1 MKKYPFLKYKT
12 LLMREEQENTLL
24 SFILLHL
31 FSMNETLGY
40 NDLSTLN
47 DLMLNF
53 KMLCIYF
60 FIVNHNLNLQNF
72 IKNVSISL
80 FPSPYYTSYLAK
92 NTSYCSK
99 LGGKLL
105 FLRLLFPILIKISSC
120 QNIIK
125 TLNTFWNNYKIL
137 GDFWWSI
144 ISITLK

>member
-1 MKKYPFLKYKT
+1 MT
-12 LLMREEQENTLL
+12 EEQENTLL

-72 IKNVSISL
+72 IKNVLISL
-80 FPSPYYTSYLAK
+80 SFLPLT
-92 NTSYCSK
+92 T
-99 LGGKLL
+99 LL
-105 FLRLLFPILIKISSC
+105 TWLRTPPIALSLVVNCYFSDYFFLS
-120 QNIIK
+120 
-125 TLNTFWNNYKIL
+125 
-137 GDFWWSI
+137 
-144 ISITLK
+144 